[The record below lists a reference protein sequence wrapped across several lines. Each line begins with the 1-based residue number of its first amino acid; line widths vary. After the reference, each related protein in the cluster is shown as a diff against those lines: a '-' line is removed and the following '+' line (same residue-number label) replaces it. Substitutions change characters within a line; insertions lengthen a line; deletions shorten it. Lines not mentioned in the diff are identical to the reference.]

1 MEDSVDLWI
10 LNNTIDDNKLIKY
23 VSDTPHN
30 VSYLLDLNKNKYTL
44 IEKVIYDIAMFHFK
58 RLNIHN
64 TENHY
69 VEFWCKS
76 VFDTQLDIDCH
87 QYTKH
92 TEDFIYPTLSC
103 VTYLND
109 VSNSPTILTNINH
122 DSYKYK
128 MFNEQTEI
136 ILSFPKLNKHI
147 SFDGNLYSNAT
158 AFDTQDTCN
167 RYTISINIWDVRP
180 KSIHYYDDIISDS
193 NLDANSSYMANNS
206 IIYINPDNMPIDN
219 IKVCDS
225 VINYKLFNDILY
237 TNNPRAFHKFTKLI
251 KQYHTDHNGD
261 INTIK
266 FVFDNSIKEFEL
278 ETKHRTKYG
287 NIIDDIKQIKNFNTC
302 NLIIHNRFLQ
312 RFTFPNIY
320 TNDMCAYII
329 KESNNYN
336 RCFSYMP
343 IDNIT
348 SIFGL
353 IIESS
358 NTILRKIKTAY
369 GIHNDI
375 NVNIIDL
382 FIEKQI
388 PKGDNVDKSIVDKS
402 HILFS
407 ILLNSRNEFEGGGR
421 YFEDGITTN
430 MERGDILIH
439 CSNIK
444 YRELPITKGQ
454 RYLLTGV
461 TNIIL

>member
-1 MEDSVDLWI
+1 
-10 LNNTIDDNKLIKY
+10 
-23 VSDTPHN
+23 
-30 VSYLLDLNKNKYTL
+30 
-44 IEKVIYDIAMFHFK
+44 MFHFK

-64 TENHY
+64 TENYY

-76 VFDTQLDIDCH
+76 VFDTKLDIDCH

-128 MFNEQTEI
+128 MFNKQTEI

-158 AFDTQDTCN
+158 AFDTQDVFN

-180 KSIHYYDDIISDS
+180 KSIHYYDDIISDY
-193 NLDANSSYMANNS
+193 NVDTNSSYMANNS
-206 IIYINPDNMPIDN
+206 TIYINPDNMPIDN

-225 VINYKLFNDILY
+225 IINYRLFNDILY
-237 TNNPRAFHKFTKLI
+237 TNNLKTFHKFTKLI
-251 KQYHTDHNGD
+251 KQYHADHNGD
-261 INTIK
+261 INTIR
-266 FVFDNSIKEFEL
+266 FVLDNSIKEFEL
-278 ETKHRTKYG
+278 ETKHRAKYG
-287 NIIDDIKQIKNFNTC
+287 DIVDDIKQIKSFNTC
-302 NLIIHNRFLQ
+302 NRIIHNRFLQ
-312 RFTFPNIY
+312 RFTFSNIY

-329 KESNNYN
+329 KQSNDYK
-336 RCFSYMP
+336 RIFSYMP

-353 IIESS
+353 IIESC
-358 NTILRKIKTAY
+358 NTILHKIKTAY
-369 GIHNDI
+369 GIHNNDI
-375 NVNIIDL
+375 KINIVDL
-382 FIEKQI
+382 FIEKQK
-388 PKGDNVDKSIVDKS
+388 PNGDKPYDYDNIDKSIEDKSIEDKSIEDNSIEDNSIEDKSIEDNSIEDKS

-430 MERGDILIH
+430 MECGDILIH
-439 CSNIK
+439 SSNIK